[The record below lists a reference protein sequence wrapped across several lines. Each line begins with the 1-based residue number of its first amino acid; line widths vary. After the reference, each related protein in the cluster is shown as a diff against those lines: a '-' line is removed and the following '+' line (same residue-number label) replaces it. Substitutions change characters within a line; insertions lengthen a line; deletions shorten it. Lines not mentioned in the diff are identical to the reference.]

1 MPGSTIRLY
10 SHLEKS
16 HDKSAFFIPSSEH
29 ESLPTKQM
37 IRKARM
43 TEGIKRMP
51 LIYMSFS
58 RKIKKSTEYVSC
70 STQRSDFK
78 CLVDRLPCV
87 YFNDVYA
94 TQLSP
99 TCATSRTP
107 SQDLLKYLLVRLERR
122 G

>member
-1 MPGSTIRLY
+1 
-10 SHLEKS
+10 
-16 HDKSAFFIPSSEH
+16 
-29 ESLPTKQM
+29 
-37 IRKARM
+37 M
-43 TEGIKRMP
+43 TEGIKQMP

-70 STQRSDFK
+70 STQQSDFK

-87 YFNDVYA
+87 YFSDVYA
-94 TQLSP
+94 TKLSP

-122 G
+122 GYPLLAIHDTIKQASGSSKAADWHLDHFCHLI